1 MSNKAILLIEDDEA
15 ILEGLKEL
23 LRIEDF
29 NVVSASNVKLGLDY
43 LQSCSDLPRLIILD
57 LMMPVM
63 DGFQFRKAQ
72 LANPKIRDI
81 PVLVMS
87 ADGREKTKQEI
98 LEVQEYIKKPID
110 IDLFVKT
117 IRKYIF

>member
-29 NVVSASNVKLGLDY
+29 NVVSASNGKLGLDY

-87 ADGREKTKQEI
+87 ADGRVKTKQEI